1 MRNPKGKSRIGG
13 RGWFWASRLFK
24 KGIVAMLHIRVGSV
38 PKYFVRFRSDRII
51 NLEPDADPILS
62 FFKIIFIKKFF
73 KSFCY
78 NFIKG
83 LP

>member
-1 MRNPKGKSRIGG
+1 
-13 RGWFWASRLFK
+13 
-24 KGIVAMLHIRVGSV
+24 MLHIRVGSD

>member
-1 MRNPKGKSRIGG
+1 MGG
-13 RGWFWASRLFK
+13 GGFGLPGCLK
-24 KGIVAMLHIRVGSV
+24 KGIVAMLHIRVGSD